1 MDFNDILGSSTEV
14 KELQAA
20 IIQQRN
26 QITYLRTTA
35 KSCQIDD
42 ECSKEE
48 LDGWIDNLVTME
60 DTLSQLT
67 TELSKYTSSG
77 KDGNLDNSNKD
88 DMNGS
93 ILDEL
98 VRDNEYFH
106 TDGRTRIQVEVF
118 EGKTESNLSGV
129 LLDSFVM
136 KQTDKRVKLAPNT
149 MGVIKF
155 KVDTTIT
162 LYKKVKTN
170 GEMQFGS
177 DVLNTAIDA
186 VNFTTQDLTLLPD
199 DWNPIGEIGNIS
211 RPSGDYDYSQTD
223 HAFLKGQINVKY
235 TVNEFGEVQ
244 SEVLDA
250 VLNQEDGKKC
260 KITFKNFV
268 DSSNL
273 GMVKLQGEVI
283 AKGDYATREAFEYT
297 LEAYS
302 YPATK
307 EEKPEIPE
315 IVFEEDEQITG
326 LSPVCEVYFDFG
338 KHKLDS
344 KELKKLKQWVI
355 KISTDKAWD
364 EALLEKRALIKVV
377 GYASPKG
384 SEEFNER
391 LGKKRADFVWKS
403 IKPQLGYEADSDI
416 SSIGGTIK
424 TFGEYDEDNQH
435 QKVIVTIIEK

>member
-1 MDFNDILGSSTEV
+1 MDLTDILGSSTET
-14 KELQAA
+14 KELEEA
-20 IIQQRN
+20 IAQQRN
-26 QITYLRTTA
+26 LITHLRTTA
-35 KSCQIDD
+35 KSCQIDE
-42 ECSKEE
+42 ECPKQE
-48 LDGWIDNLVTME
+48 LDEWIDTLVTME
-60 DTLSQLT
+60 DTLSHLT
-67 TELSKYTSSG
+67 AELSKHTSEG
-77 KDGNLDNSNKD
+77 QDGNLLNDNKNKMD
-88 DMNGS
+88 S
-93 ILDEL
+93 LFDEV

-106 TDGRTRIQVEVF
+106 TDARTRIKVEVF

-129 LLDSFVM
+129 LLESFVM

-155 KVDTTIT
+155 QVDTTIT

-170 GEMQFGS
+170 GEMQAGA
-177 DVLNTAIDA
+177 TA
-186 VNFTTQDLTLLPD
+186 VNALIDTVNFATQDMSPLPN
-199 DWNPIGEIGNIS
+199 DWNPVGEIDTIS
-211 RPSGDYDYSQTD
+211 KPSANHNYTKKD

-244 SEVLDA
+244 SEILDA
-250 VLNQEDGKKC
+250 PLNQEDGKKC
-260 KITFKNFV
+260 KITFKSFV
-268 DSSNL
+268 DRSNL
-273 GMVKLQGEVI
+273 GVVKLQGEVV

-355 KISTDKAWD
+355 KISTDDAWD
-364 EALLEKRALIKVV
+364 KALMEKRALIKVV

-384 SEEFNER
+384 SEEFNEK

-435 QKVIVTIIEK
+435 QKVIVTIREK

>member
-1 MDFNDILGSSTEV
+1 MDLNDLLGSNTEV
-14 KELQAA
+14 KELQEA
-20 IIQQRN
+20 IAQQRN
-26 QITYLRTTA
+26 IITHLRTSA
-35 KSCQIDD
+35 KSCQIDED
-42 ECSKEE
+42 CSKQE
-48 LDGWIDNLVTME
+48 LDEWIESLIAME

-67 TELSKYTSSG
+67 SDLSKHTSED
-77 KDGNLDNSNKD
+77 KDGNLLNDNKD
-88 DMNGS
+88 KMGS
-93 ILDEL
+93 LFDEV

-106 TDGRTRIQVEVF
+106 TDARTRIKVDVF
-118 EGKTESNLSGV
+118 EGKTESNLSGI
-129 LLDSFVM
+129 LLESFAM
-136 KQTDKRVKLAPNT
+136 KQTDKRIKLAPNT
-149 MGVIKF
+149 MGVIKVQ
-155 KVDTTIT
+155 VDTTIT

-199 DWNPIGEIGNIS
+199 DWNPIGEISNIS
-211 RPSGDYDYSQTD
+211 KPSGEYNYSKKD

-244 SEVLDA
+244 SEILDA

-273 GMVKLQGEVI
+273 GVIKLQGEVI

-297 LEAYS
+297 LESYS

-307 EEKPEIPE
+307 EEKPEVPE
-315 IVFEEDEQITG
+315 IIFEEDDNITVI
-326 LSPVCEVYFDFG
+326 SPVCEVYFDFG

-355 KISTDKAWD
+355 KISTDEAWD
-364 EALLEKRALIKVV
+364 KALMEKRALIKVV

-391 LGKKRADFVWKS
+391 LGKKRADFVWNA
-403 IKPQLGYEADSDI
+403 IKPQLGYEADSDV

-435 QKVIVTIIEK
+435 QKVIVTIREK